1 MSNPQ
6 QRIISYYGAS
16 AVDDTTFTP
25 SVGFTITDNT
35 NILASNVIRQS
46 IVPGLINQSIPDNL
60 QVNTFIM
67 SSYSTIVNGVIQP
80 CIFEPNIIIEKNRF
94 YHINA
99 NIIITTNEIINSNH
113 FRNTYDYNLRGT
125 IICDLSDI
133 YIISC
138 NLGFYGKNDNTS
150 NQPSTYKSTIDDDIL
165 KNTTLKI
172 LGSQT
177 PSNPALSK
185 IDGEYP
191 TSPQITLLFDSSF
204 NYATTARAIANI
216 TITSGT
222 LDTYISPQT
231 N

>member
-16 AVDDTTFTP
+16 AVGNTTPTP

-35 NILASNVIRQS
+35 NILASNMIRQS

-67 SSYSTIVNGVIQP
+67 SSYSTITIDNNNNISEIK
-80 CIFEPNIIIEKNRF
+80 CIFKPNIIIETDRF

-99 NIIITTNEIINSNH
+99 NIVISTNENINY
-113 FRNTYDYNLRGT
+113 NTYDYNLRGT
-125 IICDLSDI
+125 IICDLNTD
-133 YIISC
+133 YISSC
-138 NLGFYGKNDNTS
+138 NLGFYGKNDSSS
-150 NQPSTYKSTIDDDIL
+150 NQPSTYKSTINDDIL
-165 KNTTLKI
+165 INTTLKI

-177 PSNPALSK
+177 PSVPALST
-185 IDGEYP
+185 IDVYP
-191 TSPQITLLFDSSF
+191 SSPKITLLFDPSF
-204 NYATTARAIANI
+204 NYATTVRAIANI

-222 LDTYISPQT
+222 LHSVP
-231 N
+231 